1 MHLGLYVFADHFEQ
15 YDGAELVPWDSDTA
29 DEQSDTEGA
38 AGVPWGLGRT
48 GKGTGYW
55 VQEQFNW

>member
-1 MHLGLYVFADHFEQ
+1 MYIGLYVFADHFEQ

-38 AGVPWGLGRT
+38 AGVPWG
-48 GKGTGYW
+48 